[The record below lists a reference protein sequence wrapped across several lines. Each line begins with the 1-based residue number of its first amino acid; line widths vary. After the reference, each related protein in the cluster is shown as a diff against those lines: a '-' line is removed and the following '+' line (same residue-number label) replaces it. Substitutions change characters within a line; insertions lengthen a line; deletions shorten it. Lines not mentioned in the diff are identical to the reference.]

1 MLATI
6 GGNGLVRNVRLAE
19 YGFQAQGIT
28 PAGPAD
34 ELAFLIAY
42 ILLGRPQTYQALEIV
57 FAPRE
62 IIFASDTL
70 FCLSGA
76 GFPSCKLVRDKQ
88 PLAVEHGMVSYA
100 KAGDKLLLSGIRSGL
115 RSYLLMMPAGAENL
129 ALLGRHRGDLRQ
141 WFNPY
146 VRQIQVIAGPEFD
159 FLLNPEQLLN
169 QSWQIDKRSN
179 AMGVRLTGTE
189 ILLSSYD
196 IISAPVCDGTVQIT
210 AAGPIILMR
219 ERQTIGGYPRVLT
232 VCHESL
238 NHLAQLASGESITF
252 QLIDHAK
259 AIRQQ
264 SEYFHKLQ
272 MYEKFIASG
281 QTRF

>member
-6 GGNGLVRNVRLAE
+6 AGNGLVRNVQLAE
-19 YGFQAQGIT
+19 YGHQAQGIT
-28 PAGPAD
+28 PGGPAD

-42 ILLGRPQTYQALEIV
+42 ILLGRPQIYQALEIV

-76 GFPSCKLVRDKQ
+76 GFPSSKLVRDKQ
-88 PLAVEHGMVSYA
+88 SLAIEHGVVSFA
-100 KAGDKLLLSGIRSGL
+100 NAGDKLLLSGIRGGL
-115 RSYLLMMPAGAENL
+115 RSYLLMVAASTDNL
-129 ALLGRHRGDLRQ
+129 GVVGRYRGDLRQ

-146 VRQIQVIAGPEFD
+146 SRQIQVVAGPEFD

-169 QSWQIDKRSN
+169 PSWQIDKRSN
-179 AMGVRLTGTE
+179 VMGMRLTGTE

-252 QLIDHAK
+252 ELIDHAK
-259 AIRQQ
+259 AIRWQ

-281 QTRF
+281 QTRS

>member
-6 GGNGLVRNVRLAE
+6 AGNGLVRSVRLAE

-28 PAGPAD
+28 PGGPAD
-34 ELAFLIAY
+34 ELAFLVAY
-42 ILLGRPQTYQALEIV
+42 ILLGRPQIYQALEIV

-62 IIFASDTL
+62 IIFTADTV

-76 GFPSCKLVRDKQ
+76 GFPCSKLIRDKQ
-88 PLAVEHGMVSYA
+88 PLAIEHGVVSFA
-100 KAGDKLLLSGIRSGL
+100 KAGDKLLLSGIRGGL
-115 RSYLLMMPAGAENL
+115 RSYLLMVAASADNL
-129 ALLGRHRGDLRQ
+129 GVVGRYRGDLRQ

-146 VRQIQVIAGPEFD
+146 SRQIQAVAGPEFD

-179 AMGVRLTGTE
+179 AMGLRLTGAKISLTG
-189 ILLSSYD
+189 YD

-210 AAGPIILMR
+210 ADGPIILMR
-219 ERQTIGGYPRVLT
+219 ERQTIGGYPRALT

-252 QLIDHAK
+252 GLIDHAK
-259 AIRQQ
+259 AVHRQN
-264 SEYFHKLQ
+264 EYFHKLQ

-281 QTRF
+281 QTRS